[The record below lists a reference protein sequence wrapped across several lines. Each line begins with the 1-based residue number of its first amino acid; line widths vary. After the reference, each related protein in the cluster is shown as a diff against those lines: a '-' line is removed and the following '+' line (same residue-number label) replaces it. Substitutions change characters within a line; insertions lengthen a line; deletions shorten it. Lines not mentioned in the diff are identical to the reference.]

1 MASLMENLISV
12 LQQEC
17 DAYEGLLELSRQKTP
32 AIVAGNLEELSRI
45 TEEEQERA
53 DVVQNLD
60 KKRVEVTKDIANVLN
75 RDVEKLKLRNLI
87 DMLGARPQEQKALSE
102 AHDRLQASVHE
113 LTRINA
119 QNLELLQS
127 GLEMIQFE
135 MNLAQAY
142 QAAPET
148 ANYSRGA
155 YSTGDALGSRRGNFD
170 AKQ

>member
-1 MASLMENLISV
+1 MENLIAI

-17 DAYEGLLELSRQKTP
+17 EAYEGLLELSRAKTP

-60 KKRVEVTKDIANVLN
+60 RKRVEVTTDIANVLN

-87 DMLGARPQEQKALSE
+87 EMLSQRPQEQKALSE
-102 AHDRLQASVHE
+102 CHDRLQIAVRE
-113 LTRINA
+113 LARVNT
-119 QNLELLQS
+119 QNSELLQS

-135 MNLAQAY
+135 LNLAQAMK
-142 QAAPET
+142 AAPET

-155 YSTGDALGSRRGNFD
+155 YSTGETMGIRSGKFD